1 MPWDSAK
8 TLLLV
13 VFWVYAGLHCLNPE
27 PGNNSNFTSSLEC
40 KPMYLPTTFSC
51 YYFLLEG

>member
-13 VFWVYAGLHCLNPE
+13 VFWVYAELHCLNPE
-27 PGNNSNFTSSLEC
+27 LGNNSNFTSSLEF

-51 YYFLLEG
+51 